1 MTVTPRRA
9 GFSGTVATAV
19 ALGVGELL
27 AGIFDGVPSPLSAI
41 GAWVVTASPSA
52 VTKWAI
58 RAFGTADKLL
68 LGIGTGIV
76 ALIVG
81 WFAGRVAVRRFAAG
95 AAVFVGFGLV
105 GIVAGLGEPLVSPT
119 GTLLAGIVAAGAG
132 VGSLRLL
139 LDAAAEPD
147 APTDGLVVDPRRRR
161 FVVVAGAGVAFAAV
175 AGGVGRSLLGRAVVP
190 TPVGVPPVTTTP
202 RSVLIADGHDFD
214 EAGLT
219 PIVLP
224 DGGIDFYRI
233 DTALVVP
240 RVDATTWQMRI
251 TGLVDRDVALTYQD
265 LLVMDHIDR
274 YVTIACVSNEVGGD
288 LVGNALWT
296 GPRLSE
302 VLDRAG
308 VRPEST
314 QLVGRSV
321 DGWTAGFPTGAA
333 FDDREAMIALY
344 MNGEPLPRRHGY
356 PARLIV
362 PGLYGYVS
370 ATKWLAEIELTLW
383 DSFDAYWV
391 PRGWSKEAPIK
402 LQSRIDTPRSGER
415 VAAGSVVVAGVAW
428 APTIGVDAVEI
439 RIDDGPWLAT
449 ETSVPLADT
458 AWVQWRTAVDLETGR
473 HTVRVRATDANGMVQ
488 TDVRRRPDPDGATG
502 HHAVMVSAA

>member
-9 GFSGTVATAV
+9 GISGTVATAV

-27 AGIFDGVPSPLSAI
+27 AGVFDSVPSPLSAI
-41 GAWVVTASPSA
+41 GAWVVAASPSA

-58 RAFGTADKLL
+58 RVFGNADKLV

-76 ALIVG
+76 ALIIG
-81 WFAGRVAVRRFAAG
+81 WFAGRLAARRFAAG
-95 AAVFVGFGLV
+95 AAVFVGFALL
-105 GIVAGLGEPLVSPT
+105 GIVAGLGEPLISPA
-119 GTLLAGIVAAGAG
+119 GTLIAGVIGAGAG
-132 VGSLRLL
+132 IWSLRML

-147 APTDGLVVDPRRRR
+147 APTDGVVVDPTRRR
-161 FVVVAGAGVAFAAV
+161 FVAVAGAGVAFAAV
-175 AGGVGRSLLGRAVVP
+175 AGGFGRSLLGRAVVP
-190 TPVGVPPVTTTP
+190 TPVGVPAVTTTP
-202 RSVLIADGHDFD
+202 RSALIADGHDFD

-224 DGGIDFYRI
+224 DEGIDFYRI

-240 RVDATTWQMRI
+240 RVDATNWEMRVR
-251 TGLVDRDVALTYQD
+251 GLVDRDVALTYED
-265 LLVMDHIDR
+265 LLAMDHIDR
-274 YVTIACVSNEVGGD
+274 YVTLACVSNEIGGD

-296 GPRLSE
+296 GPLLSE
-302 VLDRAG
+302 VLDLAG
-308 VRPEST
+308 VRPEAT
-314 QLVGRSV
+314 QLVGRAV

-370 ATKWLAEIELTLW
+370 ATKWLAELELTRW
-383 DSFDAYWV
+383 ESFDAYWI
-391 PRGWSKEAPIK
+391 PRGWSKEGPIK
-402 LQSRIDTPRSGER
+402 LQSRIDTPRRGER
-415 VAAGSVVVAGVAW
+415 VAAGAVTVAGVAW
-428 APTIGVDAVEI
+428 APTIGIDAVEI

-458 AWVQWRTAVDLETGR
+458 AWVQWRTAVDLAAGGHRVE
-473 HTVRVRATDANGMVQ
+473 VRATDANGMVQ
-488 TDVRRRPDPDGATG
+488 TDTRSSPAPDGASG
-502 HHAVMVSAA
+502 HHAVMVTAA